1 MKTPILDSTEWNMSH
16 FFHLLKS
23 IKFPDNMPI
32 SKVRKEADSLLAIRI
47 KVSLT
52 KISTVGIEVLDYVHV
67 SGIIMVQFSE
77 SILVFKAFF
86 TLLM

>member
-52 KISTVGIEVLDYVHV
+52 EILTVGILIPDKISFQIMDMCLVLKW
-67 SGIIMVQFSE
+67 SSF
-77 SILVFKAFF
+77 
-86 TLLM
+86 